1 MIKASED
8 GISAGYGDGLG
19 EHHLASSVR
28 PQPGGRRMQAM
39 DGEER
44 SDLPLLGA

>member
-1 MIKASED
+1 MIKAPEV
-8 GISAGYGDGLG
+8 GISTAYEGGLE
-19 EHHLASSVR
+19 EHHPASSVR
-28 PQPGGRRMQAM
+28 PQPGGRWMQAM